1 MPYQS
6 DDEEKV
12 RAFFD
17 SMGPGNRMDSAS
29 DNGSYVKN
37 LPNPVPLAL

>member
-1 MPYQS
+1 
-6 DDEEKV
+6 
-12 RAFFD
+12 
-17 SMGPGNRMDSAS
+17 MGLSREWVKFHVSTLWVTGNRIDSAS